1 MKAGS
6 NQIANPGAARGLSAV
21 PVPVSVALMP
31 DARYI
36 LRSQPTELR
45 RLRLQAEVWEPAGH
59 SLLETLQAP
68 EGARALDVGCG
79 SMGWLPLLDQWVGER
94 GHAIGADVDDAM
106 LAAAGAL
113 AEQRALRRVDLVND
127 DLFATRLPAGEFDLV
142 HARFQ
147 LTPLGRHEEQVAIYR
162 RLVKPGGVIVLED
175 PDHSTWTFEP
185 PATATERLI
194 ELIVAAFAAAGGDFD
209 AGLRGAELLAREGI
223 EPNVR
228 RTVLAL
234 PPEHPYL
241 RLPLEF
247 AQSLRGPLT
256 ELEGEAHLDA
266 LIAEAEGEL
275 ASPRRVGRTFTLV
288 QTYGT
293 AP

>member
-1 MKAGS
+1 MREA
-6 NQIANPGAARGLSAV
+6 PYV
-21 PVPVSVALMP
+21 V
-31 DARYI
+31 
-36 LRSQPTELR
+36 RSQPTELR
-45 RLRLQAEVWEPAGH
+45 RLRLQAEVWEPAGR
-59 SLLETLQAP
+59 SLLETLSAP
-68 EGARALDVGCG
+68 EGAQAVDVGCG
-79 SMGWLPLLDQWVGER
+79 SMGWLPLLDAWVGPAGR
-94 GHAIGADVDDAM
+94 AIGADVDDAM

-113 AEQRALRRVDLVND
+113 VEQRGLGRVDLVND

-147 LTPLGRHEEQVAIYR
+147 LCPLGRHEEQMAIYR

-185 PATATERLI
+185 AAEATEQLVD
-194 ELIVAAFAAAGGDFD
+194 LIVAAYAAAGGDFD
-209 AGLRGAELLAREGI
+209 AGLSGAGLLKSAGL

-241 RLPLEF
+241 RLPLQF
-247 AQSLRGPLT
+247 AQSMRSRLV
-256 ELEGEAHLDA
+256 ELASEAEVDA
-266 LIAEAEGEL
+266 LIADAEAEL

-288 QTYGT
+288 QSYGI
-293 AP
+293 AA

>member
-1 MKAGS
+1 
-6 NQIANPGAARGLSAV
+6 V
-21 PVPVSVALMP
+21 P
-31 DARYI
+31 DAPYI

-45 RLRLQAEVWEPAGH
+45 RLRLQAEVWEPAGR
-59 SLLETLQAP
+59 SLLETLPAP
-68 EGARALDVGCG
+68 AAARALDVGCG
-79 SMGWLPLLDQWVGER
+79 SMGWLPLLDEWVGER
-94 GHAIGADVDDAM
+94 GHVIGADVDDAM

-113 AEQRALRRVDLVND
+113 AEQRGLRRVDLVND

-162 RLVKPGGVIVLED
+162 KLVKPGGVIVLED

-185 PATATERLI
+185 PAAATERLV

-209 AGLRGAELLAREGI
+209 AGSRGAALLAREGI

-241 RLPLEF
+241 RLPLQF
-247 AQSLRGPLT
+247 AESLEQRLAN
-256 ELEGEAHLDA
+256 LEGEAELEQLMAD
-266 LIAEAEGEL
+266 AEAEL
-275 ASPRRVGRTFTLV
+275 SNPRRVGRTFTLV
-288 QTYGT
+288 QTYGI

>member
-1 MKAGS
+1 MA
-6 NQIANPGAARGLSAV
+6 
-21 PVPVSVALMP
+21 
-31 DARYI
+31 DARYL

-45 RLRLQAEVWEPAGH
+45 RLRLQAEVWEPAGR
-59 SLLETLQAP
+59 SLLETLKAPDAAQAV
-68 EGARALDVGCG
+68 DVGCG
-79 SMGWLPLLDQWVGER
+79 SVGWLPILDAWVGPR
-94 GHAIGADVDDAM
+94 GRVIGADVDDAM
-106 LAAAGAL
+106 LAAAGTLAL
-113 AEQRALRRVDLVND
+113 ERGLERVDLVND

-147 LTPLGRHEEQVAIYR
+147 LCPLGRHGDQIAIYR

-185 PATATERLI
+185 EAPAAERLV

-209 AGLRGAELLAREGI
+209 AGLRGGGLLAGVGI
-223 EPNVR
+223 TPNVR

-247 AQSLRGPLT
+247 AASLRPQLL
-256 ELEGEAHLDA
+256 ELESEAQLDA
-266 LIAEAEGEL
+266 LLAEADVEL
-275 ASPRRVGRTFTLV
+275 ANPRRVGRTFTLV
-288 QTYGT
+288 QSYGT
-293 AP
+293 AT